1 MTITITAYTD
11 VRSPFTF
18 VAKAEVY
25 RWEED
30 FGVAV
35 DWWPYTTPLA
45 EAFGPAAGRD
55 DRQLRK
61 IKYTYMHV
69 RRIAA
74 PQGLT
79 IRGTKRIF
87 DPTPAHVA
95 LLQAKDDGIFRA
107 FHDHVFERVFRR
119 ELDPDDRDH
128 VRAALAELGGDV
140 DAWSR
145 RLADGAAELE
155 AINHRAEARGVFGV
169 PSFVLDG
176 ELFWGTDTLPLVRD
190 RLVERCTTA

>member
-45 EAFGPAAGRD
+45 EAFGPAEGRD
-55 DRQLRK
+55 ARELRK

-74 PQGLT
+74 PQRLT

-95 LLQAKDDGIFRA
+95 LLQAKDDGVLRP
-107 FHDHVFERVFRR
+107 FHDLVFEQVFRR
-119 ELDPDDRDH
+119 ELDPDDSDH
-128 VRAALAELGGDV
+128 VRAALAETGGDV

-145 RLADGAAELE
+145 RLAGGPAELD
-155 AINHRAEARGVFGV
+155 AINRRAETRGVFGV
-169 PSFVLDG
+169 PSFLLDD
-176 ELFWGTDTLPLVRD
+176 ELFWGTDTLALIRQRLSVR
-190 RLVERCTTA
+190 CA